1 MTGIRLNPDLD
12 VDALARAFTARR
24 RLRIPDILEAA
35 SAGAVAAVL
44 EHETRWKTT
53 VAAGGDFFEL
63 PLDGERAEDP
73 SKQAWLDAVRVDGA
87 ATRMQYVFDTRRLGP
102 DHEADGS
109 DAADAVLEFLNGEAF
124 LGFVRAVTGDDRI
137 DFLDGQASRY
147 RPGHVLTTHSDL
159 SAGKNRLYA
168 YVLNLTREWRADWG
182 GTLVFHGPDSHIA
195 EGFVPTFNAL
205 NLFEVPMSHAVTQV
219 ASFAMGPR
227 LSITGWIRSHQPV
240 GPQRAQ
246 ATP

>member
-1 MTGIRLNPDLD
+1 MTEIRLGADLD
-12 VDALARAFTARR
+12 VDALARAFEARR
-24 RLRIPDILEAA
+24 RLRIPGILEAA
-35 SAGAVAAVL
+35 SAEAVAAVL
-44 EHETRWKTT
+44 EAETRWKTT

-63 PLDGERAEDP
+63 PLNGDRAEDP
-73 SKQAWLDAVRVDGA
+73 SKQAWLDDARLDGA
-87 ATRMQYVFDTRRLGP
+87 ATRMQYIFDTRRLGA
-102 DHEADGS
+102 DHEADEP
-109 DAADAVLEFLNGEAF
+109 DAADAVLAFLNGESF

-159 SAGKNRLYA
+159 STGKNRLFA

-182 GTLVFHGPDSHIA
+182 GTLVFHGPDGHIA
-195 EGFVPTFNAL
+195 EGFVPAFNAL

-219 ASFAMGPR
+219 ASFAGAPR

-240 GPQRAQ
+240 GPQR
-246 ATP
+246 P